1 MSKKSIKAEIK
12 SFVEANA
19 NQGHKFWFEAFKSD
33 NYMDS
38 SNVIAEVKSSSGA
51 SGIVDNVAKMLAA
64 KDAKVKAEEVFIV
77 AYCYDKVDA
86 VNTDGKKS
94 RKKDNKPVDTKL
106 FNCASILEVDPSDKK
121 ESKKAKAEAAEAP
134 ADAQA

>member
-12 SFVEANA
+12 SFMEA

-51 SGIVDNVAKMLAA
+51 SGIVDNVAKMLATP
-64 KDAKVKAEEVFIV
+64 DAKVKAEEVFIV
-77 AYCYDKVDA
+77 AYCFDRVDA

-94 RKKDNKPVDTKL
+94 KKKDNKPVDTKL

-121 ESKKAKAEAAEAP
+121 SKKEKAEAAEAP
-134 ADAQA
+134 ADAPQA

>member
-12 SFVEANA
+12 SFVEAN
-19 NQGHKFWFEAFKSD
+19 QTHKFWFEAFKSD

-38 SNVIAEVKSSSGA
+38 NNVIAEVKGSSGA

-77 AYCYDKVDA
+77 AYCFDRVDA

-94 RKKDNKPVDTKL
+94 KKKDNKPVDTKL
-106 FNCASILEVDPSDKK
+106 FNCASILDPDPSEKNAK
-121 ESKKAKAEAAEAP
+121 EKAEAAVAAEAP